1 MSKNELKY
9 IRVLTVLG
17 LIVTILFFLS
27 GSVGIW
33 MSGVLRESDR
43 IKVTDENREQIT
55 SLMEETIASLNE
67 TWEPFLEGD
76 GFDVP
81 DVSRAKEIDCKIGWH
96 DYQITI
102 YYEDG
107 TEHFFAI
114 RGGEPLI
121 AHIQKE
127 GYKYNA
133 YFRSSEFVRDL
144 IKVIIPLI
152 VIVVA
157 IILLRKIN
165 TVIIRKFTYG
175 EKKYV
180 GIGNN
185 AEGLDN

>member
-9 IRVLTVLG
+9 IRVLTIIG
-17 LIVTILFFLS
+17 LIVAILCFLS

-33 MSGVLRESDR
+33 MSVVFRESDR
-43 IKVTDENREQIT
+43 IKVTDENREEIT
-55 SLMEETIASLNE
+55 SLMEETIASLNKAWG
-67 TWEPFLEGD
+67 TLLEGD
-76 GFDVP
+76 GFEVP
-81 DVSRAKEIDCKIGWH
+81 DVSRAEEIDCKTGWQ

-102 YYEDG
+102 LYEDG
-107 TEHFFAI
+107 TEHLFST

-121 AHIQKE
+121 VHIQNE

-133 YFRSSEFVRDL
+133 YLRSSEFARDL

-157 IILLRKIN
+157 IILIRKIN
-165 TVIIRKFTYG
+165 TILIRKFEYG

-185 AEGLDN
+185 TERFDN